1 MHIIFTECELLFMLC
16 VFKLRGTNVEKIP
29 KDALVLRPFVYEM
42 PLSHWYNYHS
52 RSKTQCVAFV
62 KGSEWSAEGD
72 WLLFQDIS
80 LLEVGDSCIL
90 QQIPG

>member
-1 MHIIFTECELLFMLC
+1 M
-16 VFKLRGTNVEKIP
+16 
-29 KDALVLRPFVYEM
+29 
-42 PLSHWYNYHS
+42 
-52 RSKTQCVAFV
+52 AFV